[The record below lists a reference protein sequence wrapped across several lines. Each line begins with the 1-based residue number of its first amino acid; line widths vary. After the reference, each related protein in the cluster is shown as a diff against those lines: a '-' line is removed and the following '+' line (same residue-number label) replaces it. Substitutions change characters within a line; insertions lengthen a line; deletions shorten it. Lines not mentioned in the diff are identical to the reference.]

1 MSKILLSIK
10 PEFVEKILDG
20 TKRYEFRKRLAKDVA
35 KIVVYS
41 TAPIKLVVAEVD
53 VIGTIECPKQEL
65 WDITHEYAG
74 IDRTRFYEYFSDC
87 KNACAY
93 VLGNVVQYDTPKSL
107 DEYGLSLAPQSFI
120 YIVEDPN

>member
-10 PEFVEKILDG
+10 PEYVEKILAG
-20 TKRYEFRKRLAKDVA
+20 TKKYEFRKRLAKDVA

-41 TAPIKLVVAEVD
+41 TAPIKKVVAEVD
-53 VIGTIECPKQEL
+53 VIGTIECPAQKM
-65 WDITHEYAG
+65 WDITHEFAG
-74 IDRTRFYEYFSDC
+74 IDKDRFHEYFCDC

-93 VLGNVVQYDTPKSL
+93 VLGSVVKYANPKSL

-120 YIVEDPN
+120 YIVEE